1 MPPSIQADITD
12 LHRSKFDEDI
22 SGVIFSITTFINKFS
37 FAIVSV
43 FVFGVMGL
51 LGFESDNKINDNVR
65 TFIIIS
71 YALIPIIL
79 KIFSAYLLLKF
90 KLQENDLQKIQKKI
104 YG

>member
-1 MPPSIQADITD
+1 
-12 LHRSKFDEDI
+12 
-22 SGVIFSITTFINKFS
+22 
-37 FAIVSV
+37 
-43 FVFGVMGL
+43 MGL

-65 TFIIIS
+65 TFIIVS